1 MLRIF
6 LSLLLVFIT
15 IPAFAEKVITTQR
28 PYYQPYY
35 NAPVHRGLFRK
46 NYNNSYFSDISALE
60 KYALNKTYNRD
71 SDLQRLQ
78 RLEMATFGSIQS
90 GNIDSRYDN
99 VSNAILSR
107 PKENFKTSVLRNLGN
122 YLSGQTTGFTPTIM
136 NNQGYYGSNYNS
148 GFSPTYGFNSNPF
161 PSTFDSGRIV
171 EYGGGPFNR
180 GYRVN
185 NYGTGSSTGVRILD

>member
-6 LSLLLVFIT
+6 LALLFLSIAM
-15 IPAFAEKVITTQR
+15 PSFAQKNITTQR
-28 PYYQPYY
+28 PYYQPYHHV
-35 NAPVHRGLFRK
+35 PMQHGMFRK
-46 NYNNSYFSDISALE
+46 NYNGSYFSDIGALE
-60 KYALNKTYNRD
+60 KYALNKTFKRE

-90 GNIDSRYDN
+90 GNLDSRYDN

-107 PKENFKTSVLRNLGN
+107 PKDNFKTSILRNLGN
-122 YLSGQTTGFTPTIM
+122 YISGQTTGFTPSIM

-148 GFSPTYGFNSNPF
+148 RFSPAYGFSPNPF

-171 EYGGGPFNR
+171 EYGSSPFNR

-185 NYGTGSSTGVRILD
+185 NFGTGSSTGVTILD